1 MPRTKKSEAKPEVV
15 AARNDRNGKCKQAYD
30 YWVKNPHL
38 SLTDLGDKFVVNP
51 DAIRY
56 WVKSNGHERPDGKGF
71 RPVVSERKQAI
82 IDAYEAAIKQG
93 KDICWAVEQANKG
106 RASRSVNKGDFT
118 YYAVKNDLPELPS
131 GKPQSDTYIPSSKY
145 G

>member
-1 MPRTKKSEAKPEVV
+1 MDSKQAKPAAV
-15 AARNDRNGKCKQAYD
+15 AAKKELNGKCSKAYEH
-30 YWVKNPHL
+30 WVKNPYL
-38 SLTDLGDKFVVNP
+38 RLIDLGDKFAVSP

-56 WVKSNGHERPDGKGF
+56 WIKKHGHSRPDGKNF

-82 IDAYEAAIKQG
+82 IDAYNAAVKEG
-93 KDICWAVEQANKG
+93 RDVRWAVNKANEG
-106 RASRSVNKGDFT
+106 RASRSVNVGDFV

-131 GKPQSDTYIPSSKY
+131 GKPQSTSYLPSTKY

>member
-1 MPRTKKSEAKPEVV
+1 MSKHKPKEAAVK
-15 AARNDRNGKCKQAYD
+15 ARKEYNGRCKQAYEH
-30 YWVKNPHL
+30 WVKNPYL
-38 SLTDLGDKFVVNP
+38 RLVDLGDKFAIAP

-56 WVKSNGHERPDGKGF
+56 WVKKHGYERPDGNEG
-71 RPVVSERKQAI
+71 RPAVSERKQAI
-82 IDAYEAAIKQG
+82 IDAYNEAVKQG
-93 KDICWAVEQANKG
+93 KDICWAVERANQG

-131 GKPQSDTYIPSSKY
+131 GKPQSDKYIPSSKY

>member
-1 MPRTKKSEAKPEVV
+1 MDSKQAKPAAV
-15 AARNDRNGKCKQAYD
+15 AAKKELNGKCSKAYEH
-30 YWVKNPHL
+30 WVKHPYL
-38 SLTDLGDKFVVNP
+38 RLIDLGDKFAVSP

-56 WVKSNGHERPDGKGF
+56 WVKKNGHSRPDGKDF

-82 IDAYEAAIKQG
+82 IDAYNDAVKQG
-93 KDICWAVEQANKG
+93 KDICWAVERANEG

-118 YYAVKNDLPELPS
+118 YYAVKNNLPELPS
-131 GKPQSDTYIPSSKY
+131 GKPQSDKYIPSSKY